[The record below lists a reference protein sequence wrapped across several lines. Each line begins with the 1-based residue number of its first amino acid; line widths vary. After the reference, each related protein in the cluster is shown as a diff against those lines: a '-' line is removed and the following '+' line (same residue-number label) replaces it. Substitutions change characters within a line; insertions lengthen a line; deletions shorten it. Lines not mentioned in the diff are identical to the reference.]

1 VCDDAFGR
9 RAKTKVDTQWA
20 STPATRPV
28 RVKRNHIT
36 PKQAGG
42 CNDPD
47 NVVPDNKMGGPECD
61 EIETLQE
68 TLEQGTK
75 SLI

>member
-1 VCDDAFGR
+1 M
-9 RAKTKVDTQWA
+9 
-20 STPATRPV
+20 
-28 RVKRNHIT
+28 T

-61 EIETLQE
+61 EIEALQ
-68 TLEQGTK
+68 TQLEQGTR